1 MANFPM
7 LNSGAVMQYP
17 AQRSTQFSNYV
28 AWFVDGAE
36 QRYRECSAPLSRWII
51 RLDLLDEAELH
62 TLEQFFLSGQGAFGS
77 FTFTDP
83 WDSTTLTN
91 CSLEGD
97 VFDLRLTEEGRGGT
111 NLVVRENRG

>member
-1 MANFPM
+1 MANFPL
-7 LNSGAVMQYP
+7 LNSGAVAQYP
-17 AQRSTQFSNYV
+17 AQKSVQFSNYV
-28 AWFVDGAE
+28 TWFVDGAE

-62 TLEQFFLSGQGAFGS
+62 TLEQFFLDRQGAFGS

-83 WDSTTLTN
+83 WDSTTHTN
-91 CSLEGD
+91 CSLED
-97 VFDLRLTEEGRGGT
+97 HIFDLRLSEEGRGET